1 MQRLYT
7 SMIQGI
13 IQSEVKY
20 LENDAI
26 FLNHHTLTYHLS
38 HTFDTLDKICNQ
50 SHNVQLHILKN
61 ITKKKQHPKKYQVF
75 PSYLKIPM
83 KGLVLISLL
92 LLRLLEQNFFQQR
105 EFMYGF
111 FKEVHY
117 TVK

>member
-26 FLNHHTLTYHLS
+26 LLNHHTLTYHLS

-61 ITKKKQHPKKYQVF
+61 ITKKTNILKNTKYF
-75 PSYLKIPM
+75 HLS
-83 KGLVLISLL
+83 
-92 LLRLLEQNFFQQR
+92 
-105 EFMYGF
+105 
-111 FKEVHY
+111 
-117 TVK
+117 